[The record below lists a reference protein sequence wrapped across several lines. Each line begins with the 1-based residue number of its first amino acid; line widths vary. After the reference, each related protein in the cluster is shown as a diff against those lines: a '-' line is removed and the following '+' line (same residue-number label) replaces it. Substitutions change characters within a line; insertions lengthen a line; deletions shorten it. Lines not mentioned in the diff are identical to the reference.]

1 MACFILHFSCLS
13 VPSIFSIIC
22 TFTPPSDCSP
32 HPNMSAHLNTPKHI
46 ISYVISLFVPSPSTF
61 FHPISPPPFIP
72 SHPILSHLVSSC
84 LTVSHIVSF
93 HRMSARRGFVGR
105 RRALS
110 AGLRRA
116 HVLTLS
122 AGVTQLQAVVRG
134 AFSRK
139 ATRRK
144 RRIMAQNR
152 LRGGSVA
159 LIQAAYRGHRFDALQ
174 CVVWS
179 VCRA

>member
-1 MACFILHFSCLS
+1 MPPYFILSDLITS
-13 VPSIFSIIC
+13 YLI
-22 TFTPPSDCSP
+22 PPYFITCS
-32 HPNMSAHLNTPKHI
+32 HITSHLISAH
-46 ISYVISLFVPSPSTF
+46 
-61 FHPISPPPFIP
+61 
-72 SHPILSHLVSSC
+72 
-84 LTVSHIVSF
+84 
-93 HRMSARRGFVGR
+93 RGFVGR

-122 AGVTQLQAVVRG
+122 AGVTQLQALVRG

-144 RRIMAQNR
+144 KRSMAQNR

-159 LIQAAYRGHRFDALQ
+159 LIQAAYRGHRFDTPQ
-174 CVVWS
+174 CVCWAICTALS
-179 VCRA
+179 NHSLHHLYFLITSTQYYFTTSCLPPLYAVCCNFSHLIHNSYWYKV